1 MKHLPQEL
9 SRVAAGLGSMLRLQL
24 VVELLRTPEG
34 LRLEDAAQ
42 RTACPE
48 EDVAACLRPMVGW
61 GVVESL
67 EGGRVW
73 RLKGGLPHEM
83 LEVLKRAIRQ
93 ASEPLKR
100 ERLVREEILA
110 GMVGT
115 NPKMQLVTEMVR
127 KVARLDVPVLITG
140 ETGTGKELVARAIH
154 ELSPRSQAFF
164 GGVNCATL
172 TDTLFESQVFGH
184 AKGAFTGALKASEG
198 LVERANGGTLFLD
211 EIGELS
217 LDNQAKLL
225 RVLQSR
231 TYNRLGET
239 QERSSTFRL
248 VSATNRHLS
257 EMIRAGTF
265 REDLYYRIDVFPIQ
279 LPALRERIDDLPLLA
294 EEFARRGAGLSH
306 RSSEAPAF
314 TPAAL
319 DRLRR
324 HPWPGNIRELENV
337 VTRASIAAGDAVI
350 DEQHLPPLKAA
361 APGAPAAASAPAL
374 QSLALAER
382 DHIVAVLEQVG
393 GNLSVAAAVLQISR
407 TTLYRKLRE
416 NGLEVTRRVT
426 SHP

>member
-1 MKHLPQEL
+1 
-9 SRVAAGLGSMLRLQL
+9 MLRLQL
-24 VVELLRTPEG
+24 VVELLRSPQG

-48 EDVAACLRPMVGW
+48 GDVAACLRPMVGW
-61 GVVESL
+61 GVVEAL
-67 EGGRVW
+67 DGERVW
-73 RLKGGLPHEM
+73 RLKDGLPHE
-83 LEVLKRAIRQ
+83 LLDVLKKAIRQ

-100 ERLVREEILA
+100 ERMVRQEILA

-184 AKGAFTGALKASEG
+184 AKGAFTGALRASEG
-198 LVERANGGTLFLD
+198 LVERADGGTLFLD

-231 TYNRLGET
+231 TFNRLGET
-239 QERSSTFRL
+239 QERHSTFRL
-248 VSATNRHLS
+248 VSATNRHLTD
-257 EMIRAGTF
+257 MVRAGTF

-279 LPALRERIDDLPLLA
+279 LPALRERIDDLPSLV
-294 EEFARRGAGLSH
+294 EELARRSAVLGHRDAGSP
-306 RSSEAPAF
+306 SV
-314 TPAAL
+314 TPAAM
-319 DRLRR
+319 DRLRA
-324 HPWPGNIRELENV
+324 HAWPGNIRELENV
-337 VTRASIAAGDAVI
+337 VTRASIAAADGVI
-350 DEQHLPPLKAA
+350 DVQHLPPL
-361 APGAPAAASAPAL
+361 GGRPAEGSAPERGAQAL
-374 QSLALAER
+374 RSLAHAER
-382 DHIVAVLEQVG
+382 DHVTKVLEAVS

-407 TTLYRKLRE
+407 TTLYRKLKAYGVAVRRQ
-416 NGLEVTRRVT
+416 VTVT
-426 SHP
+426 AD